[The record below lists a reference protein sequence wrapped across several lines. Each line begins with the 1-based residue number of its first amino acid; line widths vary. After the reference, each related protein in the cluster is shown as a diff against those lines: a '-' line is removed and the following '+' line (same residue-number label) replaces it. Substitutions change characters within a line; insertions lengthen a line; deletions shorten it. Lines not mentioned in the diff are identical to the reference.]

1 MNNELKIFENP
12 EFGQVRVVMQDG
24 DPWFVGKDIAAALG
38 YSGGKALNNA
48 VRDHVFQDDKGV
60 TKMMTPGGMQNVV
73 IINES
78 GVYALVFGSKLE
90 SAKRFKHWITSEVL
104 PSVRKHGAY
113 MTDEVL
119 KRTLMEPDTIIQIAL
134 QLKQEKEARL
144 RLEAEARE
152 NEPKVFFAE
161 GVSRSSTC
169 LTVGEMSKI
178 LRQNGIPVGQN
189 RLFDWLRRDGYI
201 MRKQGTQNNV
211 PTQKAMEMGLFRV
224 KETVITH
231 SDGKTSVAVT
241 PLVTGKGQL
250 YFLEKYRAKTA

>member
-12 EFGQVRVVMQDG
+12 EFGQVRTVMQEG
-24 DPWFVGKDIAAALG
+24 DPWFVGADVCNALG
-38 YSGGKALNNA
+38 FTNPRKAIH
-48 VRDHVFQDDKGV
+48 DHVDAEDKGV
-60 TKMMTPGGMQNVV
+60 TKCYTPGGKQTLS

-119 KRTLMEPDTIIQIAL
+119 KRTLMEPDTIIQIAM

-178 LRQNGIPVGQN
+178 LRQNGVNVGQN
-189 RLFDWLRRDGYI
+189 RLFDWLRRDGYL

-211 PTQKAMEMGLFRV
+211 PTQRAMEMGLFRV

-231 SDGKTSVAVT
+231 SDGKTSVSVT

-250 YFLEKYRAKTA
+250 HFMERYRVQLA